1 MQTEL
6 LKLEFQLV
14 FWANRSN
21 ILLALNHFLLILV
34 IEFVV
39 DDLPG
44 FLPIGQGNFKS
55 YLNCPARQYTCL
67 RPVTTTCLP

>member
-21 ILLALNHFLLILV
+21 ILLTLNHFLLILV

-44 FLPIGQGNFKS
+44 FLTIGQENFKS
-55 YLNCPARQYTCL
+55 LELPSKTIYLSEP
-67 RPVTTTCLP
+67 